1 MVCLVVGVFRGARN
15 RVRDCDQSGR
25 LVVVARLEFSY
36 ARRGFF
42 TLGYASAKSE
52 YVYEALCFEIV
63 IRLRYWY
70 SVYEISFK
78 LIFADKNVHGW
89 TSYEPLLFTNV

>member
-1 MVCLVVGVFRGARN
+1 MRLFYQKNSTNALNKIISKTHIVVCLVVGVFRGARN

-52 YVYEALCFEIV
+52 YVYKV
-63 IRLRYWY
+63 
-70 SVYEISFK
+70 
-78 LIFADKNVHGW
+78 
-89 TSYEPLLFTNV
+89 LLFEYLYDI